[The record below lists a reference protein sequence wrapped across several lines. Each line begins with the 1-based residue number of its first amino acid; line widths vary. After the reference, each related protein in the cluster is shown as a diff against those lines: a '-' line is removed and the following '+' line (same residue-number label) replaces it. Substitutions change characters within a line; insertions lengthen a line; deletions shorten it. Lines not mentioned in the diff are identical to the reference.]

1 MRPLEGRKR
10 RWGDRCDGYRVR
22 NLDPMTMIEP
32 YFMRTNSDSWVL
44 FEDDVEISA
53 AQEFIQRMRKSEV
66 PGLTLYQ
73 LVFAAIVRTMAE
85 LPELNRFVVN
95 RRIYARNEIKASMV
109 VMKEMKKDAERSV
122 ITPKFELEDTL
133 REVVT
138 KIQEQADPIKEK
150 DEEDK
155 AKNSTEWLERL
166 LCKLPGWLLKLV
178 VRLVFFLDDHRLL
191 PKKVIDMSPFHSS
204 FFITN
209 MGSIGVAPVYHHI
222 YEIGTVSIFGAL
234 GGKEVRYE
242 LDKEGKPMRKLYL
255 KLRFVVDERATDGLI
270 YAEGF
275 RMIKKYISKPE
286 LLMEVSKK
294 IKHDVIDR
302 PEKERKKKKQIEE

>member
-53 AQEFIQRMRKSEV
+53 AQEFIQRMRKSEI
-66 PGLTLYQ
+66 PGLTMYQ
-73 LVFAAIVRTMAE
+73 LVFAAIVRTIAE

-95 RRIYARNEIKASMV
+95 RCVYARNEIKASMV
-109 VMKEMKKDAERSV
+109 VMKEMRKDAERSV

-138 KIQEQADPIKEK
+138 KIQEQAEPIKEK
-150 DEEDK
+150 DEDNK
-155 AKNSTEWLERL
+155 AKNSTEWLEHL
-166 LCKLPGWLLKLV
+166 LCKLPGWLLKMV
-178 VRLVFFLDDHRLL
+178 VRLFFFLDDHRLL
-191 PKKVIDMSPFHSS
+191 PKKIIDMSPFHSS
-204 FFITN
+204 IFITN

-222 YEIGTVSIFGAL
+222 YEIGTVSVFGAL

-242 LDKEGKPMRKLYL
+242 VDKEGKPIRKLYL
-255 KLRFVVDERATDGLI
+255 KLRFVVDERATDGLV

-275 RMIKKYISKPE
+275 RLIKKYIAKPE

-294 IKHDVIDR
+294 IKHDVID
-302 PEKERKKKKQIEE
+302 

>member
-44 FEDDVEISA
+44 FEDDIEISGT
-53 AQEFIQRMRKSEV
+53 QEFLQRVRKEDM

-73 LVFAAIVRTMAE
+73 VVFAAMVRMIAE
-85 LPELNRFVVN
+85 IPELNRFVVN

-109 VMKEMKKDAERSV
+109 VMKEMKRDAERSV

-133 REVVT
+133 REIAA
-138 KIQEQADPIKEK
+138 KIQEQANPIKEK
-150 DEEDK
+150 DEENK

-166 LCKLPGWLLKLV
+166 LCSLPSWLLKMVISLI
-178 VRLVFFLDDHRLL
+178 FFCDNRGWI
-191 PKKVIDMSPFHSS
+191 PKKIIDMSPFHSS

-209 MGSIGVAPVYHHI
+209 MGSLGVAPVHHHI
-222 YEIGTVSIFGAL
+222 YEIGTVSMFGAI
-234 GGKEVRYE
+234 GNKEVRYE
-242 LDKEGKPMRKLYL
+242 IDKDGKPVRKLYL
-255 KLRFVVDERATDGLI
+255 KLRFVVDERAADGLLF
-270 YAEGF
+270 AEGF
-275 RMIKKYISKPE
+275 RLMKKYISKPE

-302 PEKERKKKKQIEE
+302 PKKKKQDK

>member
-53 AQEFIQRMRKSEV
+53 AQEFIQRMRKSEM

-242 LDKEGKPMRKLYL
+242 LDKEGKPVRKLYL

-302 PEKERKKKKQIEE
+302 QKKKKQDK

>member
-53 AQEFIQRMRKSEV
+53 AQEFIQRMRKSEM

-302 PEKERKKKKQIEE
+302 QKKKKQDK

>member
-53 AQEFIQRMRKSEV
+53 AQEFIQRMRKSEM

-204 FFITN
+204 VFITN

-275 RMIKKYISKPE
+275 RMIKKYIAKPE

-294 IKHDVIDR
+294 IRHDVIDR
-302 PEKERKKKKQIEE
+302 PKKKKQDK

>member
-53 AQEFIQRMRKSEV
+53 AQEFIQRMRKSEI

-166 LCKLPGWLLKLV
+166 LCKLPSWLLKLV

-275 RMIKKYISKPE
+275 RMIKKYITKPE

-302 PEKERKKKKQIEE
+302 PKKKKQDK

>member
-53 AQEFIQRMRKSEV
+53 AQEFIQRMRKSEM

-242 LDKEGKPMRKLYL
+242 LDKEGKPVRKLYL

-302 PEKERKKKKQIEE
+302 PQKKRQDK

>member
-1 MRPLEGRKR
+1 MKPLEGRKR

-53 AQEFIQRMRKSEV
+53 AQEFIQRMRKSEM

-95 RRIYARNEIKASMV
+95 RRVYARNEIKASMV

-191 PKKVIDMSPFHSS
+191 PKKIIDMSPFHSS

-242 LDKEGKPMRKLYL
+242 IDKEGKPMRKLYL

-275 RMIKKYISKPE
+275 RMIKKYIAKPE

-302 PEKERKKKKQIEE
+302 PAEK

>member
-53 AQEFIQRMRKSEV
+53 AQEFIQRMRKSEM

-166 LCKLPGWLLKLV
+166 LCKLPSWLLKLV

-275 RMIKKYISKPE
+275 RMIKKYIAKPE

-302 PEKERKKKKQIEE
+302 PKKKKQDK

>member
-53 AQEFIQRMRKSEV
+53 AQEFIQRMRKSEM

-133 REVVT
+133 REVVA

-302 PEKERKKKKQIEE
+302 QKKKKQDK

>member
-22 NLDPMTMIEP
+22 NLDPLTMIEP

-44 FEDDVEISA
+44 FEDDIEISGT
-53 AQEFIQRMRKSEV
+53 QEFLQCMRKEDM

-73 LVFAAIVRTMAE
+73 VVFAALVRMLAE
-85 LPELNRFVVN
+85 IPELNRFVVN

-109 VMKEMKKDAERSV
+109 VMKEMKRNAESSL

-133 REVVT
+133 REIAA
-138 KIQEQADPIKEK
+138 KIQEQANPIKEK
-150 DEEDK
+150 DETNQ

-178 VRLVFFLDDHRLL
+178 VGLIFFCDNRGWI
-191 PKKVIDMSPFHSS
+191 PKKIIDMSPFHSS

-209 MGSIGVAPVYHHI
+209 TGSLGIGPVYHHI
-222 YEIGTVSIFGAL
+222 HEIGTVSIFCAI

-242 LDKEGKPMRKLYL
+242 INKDGKPVKKLYL
-255 KLRFVVDERATDGLI
+255 KLRFTVDERAADGLLF
-270 YAEGF
+270 AEGF
-275 RMIKKYISKPE
+275 RLVRKYIANPE
-286 LLMEVSKK
+286 HLMEVSKK
-294 IKHDVIDR
+294 IRHDVIDR
-302 PEKERKKKKQIEE
+302 TSKKAVVEKQ

>member
-53 AQEFIQRMRKSEV
+53 AQEFIQRMRKSEMS
-66 PGLTLYQ
+66 GLTLYQ

-166 LCKLPGWLLKLV
+166 LCKLPSWLLKLV
-178 VRLVFFLDDHRLL
+178 VR
-191 PKKVIDMSPFHSS
+191 
-204 FFITN
+204 
-209 MGSIGVAPVYHHI
+209 
-222 YEIGTVSIFGAL
+222 
-234 GGKEVRYE
+234 
-242 LDKEGKPMRKLYL
+242 
-255 KLRFVVDERATDGLI
+255 
-270 YAEGF
+270 
-275 RMIKKYISKPE
+275 
-286 LLMEVSKK
+286 
-294 IKHDVIDR
+294 
-302 PEKERKKKKQIEE
+302 

>member
-53 AQEFIQRMRKSEV
+53 AQEFIQRMRKSEM

-138 KIQEQADPIKEK
+138 KIQEQADAIKEK

-166 LCKLPGWLLKLV
+166 LCKLPSWLLKLV
-178 VRLVFFLDDHRLL
+178 VRLVFILDDHRLL

-242 LDKEGKPMRKLYL
+242 LDKEGKPTRKLYL

-275 RMIKKYISKPE
+275 RMIKKYIAKPE

-302 PEKERKKKKQIEE
+302 PKKKKQDK

>member
-10 RWGDRCDGYRVR
+10 HWGDRCDGYRVR

-53 AQEFIQRMRKSEV
+53 AQEFIQRMRKSEM

-302 PEKERKKKKQIEE
+302 QKKKKQDK

>member
-53 AQEFIQRMRKSEV
+53 AQEFIQRMRKSEM

-302 PEKERKKKKQIEE
+302 PKKKKQDK

>member
-53 AQEFIQRMRKSEV
+53 AQEFIQRMRKSEI

-73 LVFAAIVRTMAE
+73 LVFAGIVRTMAE

-95 RRIYARNEIKASMV
+95 RRVYSRNEIKASMV

-150 DEEDK
+150 DEENK
-155 AKNSTEWLERL
+155 AKNATEWLERL
-166 LCKLPGWLLKLV
+166 LCKLPGWLLKVV
-178 VRLVFFLDDHRLL
+178 VRLIFFLDDHRLL
-191 PKKVIDMSPFHSS
+191 PKKIIDMSPFHSS

-242 LDKEGKPMRKLYL
+242 IDKEGKPIRKLYL
-255 KLRFVVDERATDGLI
+255 KLRFVVDERATDGLV

-275 RMIKKYISKPE
+275 RLIKKYIAKPE

-294 IKHDVIDR
+294 IRHDVIDR
-302 PEKERKKKKQIEE
+302 PENERKKKKQEE

>member
-10 RWGDRCDGYRVR
+10 RWGDRGDGYRVR
-22 NLDPMTMIEP
+22 NLDPMTMVEP
-32 YFMRTNSDSWVL
+32 FIMRTRTDSWVL

-53 AQEFIQRMRKSEV
+53 AQEFIQRMRKSEM

-302 PEKERKKKKQIEE
+302 QKKKKQDK

>member
-44 FEDDVEISA
+44 FEDDIEISGT
-53 AQEFIQRMRKSEV
+53 QEFLQRVRKDEI

-73 LVFAAIVRTMAE
+73 VVFAAMVRMIAE
-85 LPELNRFVVN
+85 IPELNRFVVN

-109 VMKEMKKDAERSV
+109 VMKEMKRDAERSI

-133 REVVT
+133 PEIAA
-138 KIQEQADPIKEK
+138 KIQEQANPIKEK
-150 DEEDK
+150 DEENK
-155 AKNSTEWLERL
+155 AKNDTEWLERL
-166 LCKLPGWLLKLV
+166 LCKLPGWLLKMVIGLI
-178 VRLVFFLDDHRLL
+178 FFADNRGWI
-191 PKKVIDMSPFHSS
+191 PKKILDMSPFHAS

-209 MGSIGVAPVYHHI
+209 MGSLGIAPVYHHI
-222 YEIGTVSIFGAL
+222 YEIGTVSMFGAI

-242 LDKEGKPMRKLYL
+242 LDKEGKPVRKLYL
-255 KLRFVVDERATDGLI
+255 KLRFVVDERAADGLLF
-270 YAEGF
+270 AEGF
-275 RMIKKYISKPE
+275 RLMRKYVSKPE

-302 PEKERKKKKQIEE
+302 PEKNRTNRKEA

>member
-53 AQEFIQRMRKSEV
+53 AQGFIQRMRKSEM

-166 LCKLPGWLLKLV
+166 LCKLPSWLLKLV

-275 RMIKKYISKPE
+275 RMIKKYIAKPE

-302 PEKERKKKKQIEE
+302 PKKKKQDK

>member
-53 AQEFIQRMRKSEV
+53 AQAFIQRMRKSEI

-166 LCKLPGWLLKLV
+166 LCKLPSWLLKLV

-275 RMIKKYISKPE
+275 RMIKKYITKPE

-302 PEKERKKKKQIEE
+302 PKKKKQDK

>member
-53 AQEFIQRMRKSEV
+53 AQEFIQRMRKSEM

-166 LCKLPGWLLKLV
+166 LCKLPSWLLKLV

-242 LDKEGKPMRKLYL
+242 LDKEGKPTRKLYL

-275 RMIKKYISKPE
+275 RMIKKYIAKPE

-302 PEKERKKKKQIEE
+302 PKKKKQDK

>member
-53 AQEFIQRMRKSEV
+53 AQEFIQRMRKSEM

-275 RMIKKYISKPE
+275 RMIKKYIAKPE

-302 PEKERKKKKQIEE
+302 PKKKKQDK